1 VRGLKLR
8 SRRRGV
14 SEVVGALTLTFITLT
29 FMSIVALQ
37 FTASSRELTAG
48 YMEAIRRDRGSLA
61 ESLTLVSVDLSENA
75 TLWLYNAGR
84 QPVEVV
90 EVDINGE
97 RLQLLPPFVVEPGKL
112 SLLRLNLSSLNLQ
125 GSPLLIRTS
134 MGSVFRLEASP

>member
-1 VRGLKLR
+1 LKLR

-90 EVDINGE
+90 EVDVNGE

-112 SLLRLNLSSLNLQ
+112 SVLRLNLSSLNLQ

>member
-1 VRGLKLR
+1 MKLR

-90 EVDINGE
+90 EVDVNGE

-112 SLLRLNLSSLNLQ
+112 SPLRLNLSSLNLQ

>member
-1 VRGLKLR
+1 MKLR

-90 EVDINGE
+90 EVDVNGE

-112 SLLRLNLSSLNLQ
+112 SVLRLNLSSLNLQ

>member
-1 VRGLKLR
+1 MKLR

-48 YMEAIRRDRGSLA
+48 YVEAMRRDRGSLA
-61 ESLTLVSVDLSENA
+61 ESLTLVSVDLGENA

-90 EVDINGE
+90 EVDVNGE
-97 RLQLLPPFVVEPGKL
+97 RLQLLPPFVVGPGKL
-112 SLLRLNLSSLNLQ
+112 SPLRLNLSSLNLQ

>member
-1 VRGLKLR
+1 LKLR

-90 EVDINGE
+90 EVDVNGE

>member
-1 VRGLKLR
+1 MKLR

-90 EVDINGE
+90 EVDVNGE